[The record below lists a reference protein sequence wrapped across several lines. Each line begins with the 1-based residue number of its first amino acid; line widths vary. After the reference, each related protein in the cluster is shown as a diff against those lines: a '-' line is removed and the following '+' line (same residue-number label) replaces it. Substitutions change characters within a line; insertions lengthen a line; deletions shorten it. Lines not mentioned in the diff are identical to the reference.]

1 MPFDTTQSDPNFP
14 GFQMPLPSTKKS
26 SRRRAKKAK
35 RQVNFA
41 SPNRPTTER
50 LHRVI
55 AEILKQQDGM
65 TLAELGKAV
74 GMSRQ
79 LARYHV
85 LKMVA
90 HRRLLVI
97 LEPCEGNGGVQYR
110 VWERAAHAREA
121 VKWLHEHKGVAA

>member
-1 MPFDTTQSDPNFP
+1 
-14 GFQMPLPSTKKS
+14 MPLPVKRTKKAA
-26 SRRRAKKAK
+26 RKPPNYAGR
-35 RQVNFA
+35 
-41 SPNRPTTER
+41 NRPKTER

-55 AEILKQQDGM
+55 AQLLQQSDGM
-65 TLAELGKAV
+65 TLSELAAAV

-90 HRRLLVI
+90 HKRVVVI

-110 VWERAAHAREA
+110 VWEKATHAQAAVR
-121 VKWLHEHKGVAA
+121 WLHEQRGVAA